1 VLQFLEMVTLNI
13 QNETG
18 QLEAVVL
25 GIANS
30 FGGTPSLEACYDP
43 KSKEHVKAGTFPT
56 EESIITEME
65 AVCDVLEKYGVK
77 VYRPKEIEGV
87 NQIFTRDIAFV
98 IDDKMVLP
106 NIIEDRANELKA
118 IQVVI
123 DEIDAHQLIKM
134 PQKARAEGGDVMPWN
149 EYLFVGYSEEED
161 FQKYQVARTN
171 IEGVAFLQTTF
182 PNRKV
187 KAFELK
193 KSDINARANALHLD
207 CCFQPIGNKQAILFE
222 DGFKNP
228 EDVAFLVD
236 YFGEENIIRITR
248 EEMYEMN
255 SNIFSISPEVIISE
269 KGFFRLNSELR
280 KRGFQVEEVSYA
292 EIAKM
297 EGLLR
302 CSTMPLRRKINDSDY
317 E

>member
-1 VLQFLEMVTLNI
+1 MLQFQEMITLNI
-13 QNETG
+13 QNETA

-56 EESIITEME
+56 EDSIITEMK
-65 AVCDVLEKYGVK
+65 AVCNVLEKHGVK
-77 VYRPKEIEGV
+77 VYRPKEIEGL
-87 NQIFTRDIAFV
+87 NQIFARDIAFV

-106 NIIEDRANELKA
+106 NIIDDRADELKA
-118 IQVVI
+118 IQAVI
-123 DEIDAHQLIKM
+123 DEIDAHQLMKM
-134 PQKARAEGGDVMPWN
+134 PQEARAEGGDVMIWN
-149 EYLFVGYSEEED
+149 EYLFIGYSEEED
-161 FQKYQVARTN
+161 FEKYQVARTN
-171 IEGVAFLQTTF
+171 KEGVAFLQTSF

-193 KSDINARANALHLD
+193 KSDINARENALHLD

-222 DGFKNP
+222 DGFKNS

-236 YFGEENIIRITR
+236 CFGEENIIRITR

-255 SNIFSISPEVIISE
+255 SNVFSISPKVIISE
-269 KGFFRLNSELR
+269 KGFVRLNSELR
-280 KRGFQVEEVSYA
+280 NRGFQVEEVPYA

-302 CSTMPLRRKINDSDY
+302 CSTMPLRRK
-317 E
+317 

>member
-1 VLQFLEMVTLNI
+1 MITLNI

-30 FGGTPSLEACYDP
+30 FGGTPSLVACYDP

-56 EESIITEME
+56 EESIIPEMK
-65 AVCDVLEKYGVK
+65 AVCDVLEKHGVK
-77 VYRPKEIEGV
+77 VYRPKEIEGL
-87 NQIFTRDIAFV
+87 NQIFVRDIAFV

-106 NIIEDRANELKA
+106 NIIEDREDELKG

-123 DEIDAHQLIKM
+123 DEFDAHQLINM
-134 PQKARAEGGDVMPWN
+134 PQDARAEGGDVMPWN

-161 FQKYQVARTN
+161 FEKYQVARTN
-171 IEGVAFLQTTF
+171 KEGVNFLQTTF

-193 KSDINARANALHLD
+193 KSDINARENALHLD

-222 DGFKNP
+222 DGFKNS

-255 SNIFSISPEVIISE
+255 SNVFSISPKVIISE
-269 KGFFRLNSELR
+269 KGFVRLNSELR
-280 KRGFQVEEVSYA
+280 NRGFQVEEVPYA

-302 CSTMPLRRKINDSDY
+302 CSTMPLRRK
-317 E
+317 

>member
-1 VLQFLEMVTLNI
+1 MISLNI
-13 QNETG
+13 QNETA

-56 EESIITEME
+56 EDSIIPEMK
-65 AVCDVLEKYGVK
+65 AVCNVLEKHGVK
-77 VYRPKEIEGV
+77 VYRPKEIEGL
-87 NQIFTRDIAFV
+87 NQIFARDIAFV

-106 NIIEDRANELKA
+106 NIIDDRADELKA
-118 IQVVI
+118 IQAVI
-123 DEIDAHQLIKM
+123 DEIDTHQLMKM
-134 PQKARAEGGDVMPWN
+134 PQEARAEGGDVMIWN
-149 EYLFVGYSEEED
+149 EYLFIGYSEEED
-161 FQKYQVARTN
+161 FEKYQVARTN
-171 IEGVAFLQTTF
+171 KEGVAFLQTSF

-193 KSDINARANALHLD
+193 KSDINARENALHLD

-222 DGFKNP
+222 DGFKNS

-255 SNIFSISPEVIISE
+255 SNVFSISPKVIISE
-269 KGFFRLNSELR
+269 KGFVRLNSELR
-280 KRGFQVEEVSYA
+280 NRGFQVEEVPYA

-302 CSTMPLRRKINDSDY
+302 CSTMPLRRK
-317 E
+317 

>member
-1 VLQFLEMVTLNI
+1 MITLNI
-13 QNETG
+13 QNETA

-43 KSKEHVKAGTFPT
+43 KSKEHVKAGTFPI
-56 EESIITEME
+56 EESIVREMK

-77 VYRPKEIEGV
+77 VYRPKEIKGL

-106 NIIEDRANELKA
+106 NIIDDREDELKA
-118 IQVVI
+118 IQEVI
-123 DEIDAHQLIKM
+123 DEIDSHQLIKM
-134 PQKARAEGGDVMPWN
+134 PHDARTEGGDVMPFN
-149 EYLFVGYSEEED
+149 EYLFVGYSEEKD
-161 FQKYQVARTN
+161 FEKYQVARTN
-171 IEGVAFLQTTF
+171 KEGVAFLQTTF

-193 KSDINARANALHLD
+193 KSDINPRENALHLD
-207 CCFQPIGNKQAILFE
+207 CCFQPIGNNQAILFE
-222 DGFKNP
+222 DGFKHL

-255 SNIFSISPEVIISE
+255 SNVFSISPKVIISE
-269 KGFFRLNSELR
+269 KGFVRLNSELR
-280 KRGFQVEEVSYA
+280 KRGFQVEEVPYA
-292 EIAKM
+292 EISKM

-302 CSTMPLRRKINDSDY
+302 CSTMPLRRK
-317 E
+317 

>member
-1 VLQFLEMVTLNI
+1 MLQFQEMITLNI
-13 QNETG
+13 QNETA

-56 EESIITEME
+56 EDSIIPEMK
-65 AVCDVLEKYGVK
+65 AVCNVLEKHGVK
-77 VYRPKEIEGV
+77 VYRPKEIEGL
-87 NQIFTRDIAFV
+87 NQIFARDIAFV

-106 NIIEDRANELKA
+106 NIIDDRADELKA
-118 IQVVI
+118 IQAVI
-123 DEIDAHQLIKM
+123 DEIDTHQLMKM
-134 PQKARAEGGDVMPWN
+134 PQEARAEGGDVMIWN

-161 FQKYQVARTN
+161 FEKYQVARTN
-171 IEGVAFLQTTF
+171 KEGVAFLQTSF

-193 KSDINARANALHLD
+193 KSDINARENALHLD

-222 DGFKNP
+222 DGFKNS

-255 SNIFSISPEVIISE
+255 SNVFSISPKVIISE
-269 KGFFRLNSELR
+269 KGFVRLNSELR
-280 KRGFQVEEVSYA
+280 NRGFQVEEVPYA

-302 CSTMPLRRKINDSDY
+302 CSTMPLRRK
-317 E
+317 

>member
-1 VLQFLEMVTLNI
+1 MLQFQEMITLNI
-13 QNETG
+13 QNETA

-56 EESIITEME
+56 EDSIIPEMK
-65 AVCDVLEKYGVK
+65 AVCNVLEKHGVK
-77 VYRPKEIEGV
+77 VYRPKEIEGL
-87 NQIFTRDIAFV
+87 NQIFARDIAFV

-106 NIIEDRANELKA
+106 NIIDDRADELKA
-118 IQVVI
+118 IQAVI
-123 DEIDAHQLIKM
+123 DEIDTLQLMKM
-134 PQKARAEGGDVMPWN
+134 PQEARAEGGDVMIWN
-149 EYLFVGYSEEED
+149 EYLFIGYSEEED
-161 FQKYQVARTN
+161 FEKYQVARTN
-171 IEGVAFLQTTF
+171 KEGVAFLQTSF

-193 KSDINARANALHLD
+193 KSDINARENALHLD

-222 DGFKNP
+222 DGFKNS

-255 SNIFSISPEVIISE
+255 SNVFSISPKVIISE
-269 KGFFRLNSELR
+269 KGFVRLNSELR
-280 KRGFQVEEVSYA
+280 NRGFQVEEVPYA

-302 CSTMPLRRKINDSDY
+302 CSTMPLRRK
-317 E
+317 

>member
-1 VLQFLEMVTLNI
+1 MLQFQEMITLNI
-13 QNETG
+13 QNETA

-56 EESIITEME
+56 EDSIIPEMK
-65 AVCDVLEKYGVK
+65 AVCNVLEKHGVK
-77 VYRPKEIEGV
+77 VYRPKEIEGL
-87 NQIFTRDIAFV
+87 NQIFARDIAFV

-106 NIIEDRANELKA
+106 NIIDDRADELKA
-118 IQVVI
+118 IQAVI
-123 DEIDAHQLIKM
+123 DEIDTHQLMKM
-134 PQKARAEGGDVMPWN
+134 PQEARAEGGDVMIWN
-149 EYLFVGYSEEED
+149 EYLFIGYSEEED
-161 FQKYQVARTN
+161 FEKYQVARTN
-171 IEGVAFLQTTF
+171 KEGVAFLQTSF

-193 KSDINARANALHLD
+193 KSDINARENALHLD

-222 DGFKNP
+222 DGFKNS

-255 SNIFSISPEVIISE
+255 SNVFSISPKVIISE
-269 KGFFRLNSELR
+269 KGFVRLNSELR
-280 KRGFQVEEVSYA
+280 NRGFQVEEVPYA

-302 CSTMPLRRKINDSDY
+302 CSTMPLRRK
-317 E
+317 

>member
-1 VLQFLEMVTLNI
+1 MLQFQEMITLNI
-13 QNETG
+13 QNETA

-56 EESIITEME
+56 EDSIIPEMK
-65 AVCDVLEKYGVK
+65 AVCNVLEKHGVK
-77 VYRPKEIEGV
+77 VYRPKEIEGL
-87 NQIFTRDIAFV
+87 NQIFARDIAFV

-106 NIIEDRANELKA
+106 NIIDDRADELKA
-118 IQVVI
+118 IQAVI
-123 DEIDAHQLIKM
+123 DEIETHQLIKM
-134 PQKARAEGGDVMPWN
+134 PQEARAEGGDVMIWN
-149 EYLFVGYSEEED
+149 EYLFIGYSEEED
-161 FQKYQVARTN
+161 FEKYQVARTN
-171 IEGVAFLQTTF
+171 KEGVAFLQTSF

-193 KSDINARANALHLD
+193 KSDINARENALHLD

-222 DGFKNP
+222 DGFKNS

-255 SNIFSISPEVIISE
+255 SNVFSISPKVIISE
-269 KGFFRLNSELR
+269 KGFVRLNSELR
-280 KRGFQVEEVSYA
+280 NRGFQVEEVPYA

-302 CSTMPLRRKINDSDY
+302 CSTMPLRRK
-317 E
+317 

>member
-1 VLQFLEMVTLNI
+1 MLQFQEMITLNI
-13 QNETG
+13 QNETA

-56 EESIITEME
+56 EDSIIPEMK
-65 AVCDVLEKYGVK
+65 AVCNVLEKHGVK
-77 VYRPKEIEGV
+77 VYRPKEIEGL
-87 NQIFTRDIAFV
+87 NQIFARDIAFV

-106 NIIEDRANELKA
+106 NIIDDRADELKA
-118 IQVVI
+118 IQAVI
-123 DEIDAHQLIKM
+123 DEIDTHQLIKM
-134 PQKARAEGGDVMPWN
+134 PQEARAEGGDVMIWN
-149 EYLFVGYSEEED
+149 EYLFIGYSEEED
-161 FQKYQVARTN
+161 FEKYQVARTN
-171 IEGVAFLQTTF
+171 KEGVAFLQTSF

-193 KSDINARANALHLD
+193 KSDINARENALHLD

-222 DGFKNP
+222 DGFKNS

-255 SNIFSISPEVIISE
+255 SNVFSISPKVIISE
-269 KGFFRLNSELR
+269 KGFVRLNSELR
-280 KRGFQVEEVSYA
+280 NRGFQVEEVPYA

-302 CSTMPLRRKINDSDY
+302 CSTMPLRRK
-317 E
+317 

>member
-1 VLQFLEMVTLNI
+1 MLQFQEMITLNI
-13 QNETG
+13 QNETA

-56 EESIITEME
+56 EDSIIPEMK
-65 AVCDVLEKYGVK
+65 AVCNVLEKHGVK
-77 VYRPKEIEGV
+77 VYRPKEIEGL
-87 NQIFTRDIAFV
+87 NQIFVRDIAFV

-106 NIIEDRANELKA
+106 NIIDDRADELKA
-118 IQVVI
+118 IQAVI
-123 DEIDAHQLIKM
+123 DEIDTLQLMKM
-134 PQKARAEGGDVMPWN
+134 PQEARAEGGDVMIWN
-149 EYLFVGYSEEED
+149 EYLFIGYSEEED
-161 FQKYQVARTN
+161 FEKYQVARTN
-171 IEGVAFLQTTF
+171 KEGVAFLQTSF

-193 KSDINARANALHLD
+193 KSDINARENALHLD

-222 DGFKNP
+222 DGFKNS

-255 SNIFSISPEVIISE
+255 SNVFSISPKVIISE
-269 KGFFRLNSELR
+269 KGFVRLNSELR
-280 KRGFQVEEVSYA
+280 NRGFQVEEVPYA

-302 CSTMPLRRKINDSDY
+302 CSTMPLRRK
-317 E
+317 

>member
-1 VLQFLEMVTLNI
+1 MLQFQEMITLNI
-13 QNETG
+13 QNETA

-56 EESIITEME
+56 EDSIIPEMK
-65 AVCDVLEKYGVK
+65 AVCNVLEKHGVK
-77 VYRPKEIEGV
+77 VYRPKEIEGL
-87 NQIFTRDIAFV
+87 NQIFARDIAFV

-106 NIIEDRANELKA
+106 NIIDDRADELKA
-118 IQVVI
+118 IQAVI
-123 DEIDAHQLIKM
+123 DEIDTHQLMKM
-134 PQKARAEGGDVMPWN
+134 PQEARAEGGDVMIWN
-149 EYLFVGYSEEED
+149 EYLFIGYSEEED
-161 FQKYQVARTN
+161 FEKYQVARTN
-171 IEGVAFLQTTF
+171 KEGVAFLQTSF

-193 KSDINARANALHLD
+193 KSDINARENALHLD

-222 DGFKNP
+222 DGFKNS

-236 YFGEENIIRITR
+236 YFGEENIIKITR

-255 SNIFSISPEVIISE
+255 SNVFSISPKVIISE
-269 KGFFRLNSELR
+269 KGFVRLNSELR
-280 KRGFQVEEVSYA
+280 NRGFQVEEVPYA

-302 CSTMPLRRKINDSDY
+302 CSTMPLRRK
-317 E
+317 

>member
-1 VLQFLEMVTLNI
+1 MLQFQEMITLNI
-13 QNETG
+13 QNETA

-56 EESIITEME
+56 EDSIIPEMK
-65 AVCDVLEKYGVK
+65 AVCNVLEKHGVK
-77 VYRPKEIEGV
+77 VYRPKEIEGL
-87 NQIFTRDIAFV
+87 NQIFARDIAFV

-106 NIIEDRANELKA
+106 NIIDDRADELKA
-118 IQVVI
+118 IQAVI
-123 DEIDAHQLIKM
+123 DEIDTHQLMKM
-134 PQKARAEGGDVMPWN
+134 PKEARAEGGDVMIWN
-149 EYLFVGYSEEED
+149 EYLFIGYSEEED
-161 FQKYQVARTN
+161 FEKYQVARTN
-171 IEGVAFLQTTF
+171 KEGVAFLQTSF

-193 KSDINARANALHLD
+193 KSDINARENALHLD

-222 DGFKNP
+222 DGFKNS

-255 SNIFSISPEVIISE
+255 SNVFSISPKVIISE
-269 KGFFRLNSELR
+269 KGFVRLNSELR
-280 KRGFQVEEVSYA
+280 NRGFQVEEVPYA

-302 CSTMPLRRKINDSDY
+302 CSTMPLRRK
-317 E
+317 

>member
-1 VLQFLEMVTLNI
+1 MITLNI

-30 FGGTPSLEACYDP
+30 FGGTPSLVACYDP

-56 EESIITEME
+56 EDSIITEMK
-65 AVCDVLEKYGVK
+65 AVCNVLEKHGVK
-77 VYRPKEIEGV
+77 VYRPKEIEGL
-87 NQIFTRDIAFV
+87 NQIFVRDIAFV

-106 NIIEDRANELKA
+106 NIIENREDELKG

-123 DEIDAHQLIKM
+123 DEFDAHQLIKM
-134 PQKARAEGGDVMPWN
+134 PQDARAEGGDVMPWN

-161 FQKYQVARTN
+161 FEKYQVARTN
-171 IEGVAFLQTTF
+171 KEGVAFLQTTF

-193 KSDINARANALHLD
+193 KSDINLRENALHLD

-222 DGFKNP
+222 DGFKNS

-255 SNIFSISPEVIISE
+255 SNVFSISPKVIISE
-269 KGFFRLNSELR
+269 KGFVRLNSELR
-280 KRGFQVEEVSYA
+280 NRGFQVEEVPYA

-302 CSTMPLRRKINDSDY
+302 CSTMPLRRK
-317 E
+317 